1 MTIHPFPVSFIRR
14 AACAA
19 RRSWQLLNAGR
30 PFRLVASKLLVLSA
44 LGLLVAGYS
53 LAGVPV
59 TLEVD
64 GHPQHWRTHQ
74 ATVAGLLREA
84 NVDLHPE
91 DIVSPPLD
99 TRLAPG
105 SVVTVRLARPVLIE
119 ADGTRVA
126 IRTQRRQMA
135 DVLVE
140 AGIAVKPHDDVL
152 IDGQP
157 WQMDADLPAPEPDRH
172 HDGRGLAIGFIPPP
186 ALRVVLRRSVPVT
199 LIDGKVPVTFYTTRP
214 TVGEALLSEGILLY
228 LGDRVS
234 PSLGSPMLAGATVHI
249 QRSTPVTIHV
259 DGHTLHTR
267 TQRATVGSMLAQE
280 GILLVGKDYTVPP
293 NSARIADSMT
303 IQVVRVQ
310 EALRVEEQLIPF
322 ETNWVPTPDM
332 PIDTQQM
339 TESGEA
345 GLTRRRY
352 RITYENGHQ
361 VSNVL
366 EDEWLERVPTTKI
379 IAYGTRI
386 TVQTVET
393 PDGVIEY
400 WRHFRALATA
410 YTAATAG
417 KSRDHP
423 QYGITRTGI
432 KAGHGVIAVD
442 PKVIPL
448 GSRVYVSGYGGAIAG
463 DTGSAVVG
471 RHVDLGFDDD
481 KPPPSLYRWVDVY
494 LLTPVPPPGQIGHVL
509 PNWPQER

>member
-30 PFRLVASKLLVLSA
+30 PFRFVASKLLILSA

-59 TLEVD
+59 TLEVG

-91 DIVSPPLD
+91 DIVSPLLD
-99 TRLAPG
+99 TRLVPG
-105 SVVTVRLARPVLIE
+105 SVVTVRLARPVIIE
-119 ADGTRVA
+119 ADGNRVA

-135 DVLVE
+135 GVLVE
-140 AGIAVKPHDDVL
+140 AGIAIKPHDDVL

-157 WQMDADLPAPEPDRH
+157 WQMNADLPVPEPDTH
-172 HDGRGLAIGFIPPP
+172 HDGPGLAMRLVPPP

-234 PSLGSPMLAGATVHI
+234 PSLGSPVLAGVTVHI

-280 GILLVGKDYTVPP
+280 GILLVGKDYTLPP
-293 NSARIADSMT
+293 NSTRIADSMT

-310 EALRVEEQLIPF
+310 EALKVEEQLIPF

-352 RITYENGHQ
+352 RITNENGRQ

-386 TVQTVET
+386 TVQTMET
-393 PDGVIEY
+393 PDGIIEY

-432 KAGHGVIAVD
+432 KAGYGVIAVD

-448 GSRVYVSGYGGAIAG
+448 GSRVYVPGYGGGIAG
-463 DTGSAVVG
+463 DTGSSVVG

-481 KPPPSLYRWVDVY
+481 EPPPSLYRWVDVY

>member
-1 MTIHPFPVSFIRR
+1 LTIHPFPGSFVRR

-19 RRSWQLLNAGR
+19 RRSGQMLNTGR
-30 PFRLVASKLLVLSA
+30 HFRFVASKLLVLSA
-44 LGLLVAGYS
+44 LSLLVAGYS

-64 GHPQHWRTHQ
+64 GHLQRWRTHQ

-84 NVDLHPE
+84 NVDLHPA
-91 DIVSPPLD
+91 DIVSPLVD

-105 SVVTVRLARPVLIE
+105 SVVTVRLARPVMIE
-119 ADGTRVA
+119 ADGNRVA

-140 AGIAVKPHDDVL
+140 AGITLKPHDDVL

-157 WQMDADLPAPEPDRH
+157 WQMDADLPAPDPDTH
-172 HDGRGLAIGFIPPP
+172 HDGRGLATGFVPPP
-186 ALRVVLRRSVPVT
+186 ALRVVLRRSIPVT
-199 LIDGKVPVTFYTTRP
+199 LIDGEVPVIFYTTRP
-214 TVGEALLSEGILLY
+214 TIGEALLSEGILLY

-234 PSLGSPMLAGATVHI
+234 PSLGSPVLAGVTVHI
-249 QRSTPVTIHV
+249 QRSTPCTIHV

-267 TQRATVGSMLAQE
+267 TQRATVGSALAQE
-280 GILLVGKDYTVPP
+280 GILLVGKDFTLPP
-293 NSARIADSMT
+293 DSARITDSMT

-310 EALRVEEQLIPF
+310 EALKVEEQLIPF
-322 ETNWVPTPDM
+322 ETNWVPSPDM

-352 RITYENGHQ
+352 RITYENGRQ
-361 VSNVL
+361 VSNAL
-366 EDEWLERVPTTKI
+366 EDEWLDGGPTTKI
-379 IAYGTRI
+379 IAYGTKV
-386 TVQTVET
+386 TVQTMET
-393 PDGVIEY
+393 PDGTIEY

-423 QYGITRTGI
+423 QYGITRTGM

-442 PKVIPL
+442 PKVISL
-448 GSRVYVSGYGGAIAG
+448 GSRVYVPGYGGAIAG
-463 DTGSAVVG
+463 DTGSSVVG

-494 LLTPVPPPGQIGHVL
+494 LLTPVPPPGQIPYVL